1 MFLAIDVGNTETV
14 IGVFD
19 ADAPIADDPKDH
31 WRLATQENRTA
42 DELALMVRAY
52 LLFSRFEF
60 DDVTAV
66 AISSGVPQVTSALRQ
81 MCQRYLPVPPVVVEP
96 GVRTGISILYDNPK
110 EVGADRIANAVAAV
124 ETYGTPCVV
133 VDFGTATT
141 FDGISAN
148 GEYLG
153 GAICPGVE
161 ISANALFDRAA
172 LLRRVELVLPK
183 NVIGRSTAEA
193 IQSGMI
199 HGFTGQ
205 TDHMVDLFREELG
218 GGEVVAT
225 GGLAS
230 VVAPHCETID
240 HIDPWLTLRGL
251 RIIHSRNQ

>member
-1 MFLAIDVGNTETV
+1 M
-14 IGVFD
+14 
-19 ADAPIADDPKDH
+19 
-31 WRLATQENRTA
+31 
-42 DELALMVRAY
+42 
-52 LLFSRFEF
+52 
-60 DDVTAV
+60 
-66 AISSGVPQVTSALRQ
+66 
-81 MCQRYLPVPPVVVEP
+81 
-96 GVRTGISILYDNPK
+96 
-110 EVGADRIANAVAAV
+110 GADRIANAVAAV